1 MTYTIGFVVHAGFQ
15 LQHVAGPLS
24 IFEAVPGYAAPV
36 YRALLLSEQGK
47 LVHSSAGVCVDTMAF
62 DDVEQL
68 DILFICGGYACFEA
82 ERSPA
87 IAAFI
92 RKQSARCR
100 HVAAISSGTV
110 VLAASGVLTGHRVT
124 SHWSLNGELADLY
137 PSIHVEGDESIVRD
151 GKFWTSTSIM
161 GGADIAQMIIDE
173 DLGHDAARRATRELL
188 SHHRHSASDGQVM
201 DGDERFKGLINWAR
215 QNLCETLSVEQMAE
229 HMGMH
234 PRNFVPAFTAAL
246 GQTPAKA
253 IERIRLEAA
262 LALVG
267 RSDLPPS
274 AIARQVGFGSA
285 DRMRRAFLRV
295 FGVPPQSMREIA
307 QARSARFRNGRLG
320 EARPLPAKS

>member
-24 IFEAVPGYAAPV
+24 IFEAVPGYGAPV
-36 YRALLLSEQGK
+36 YRAMLLSEQGQ

-62 DDVEQL
+62 DEVEQL

-92 RKQSARCR
+92 RHQSARCR
-100 HVAAISSGTV
+100 HVAAVSSGTV
-110 VLAASGVLTGHRVT
+110 ILAASGVLTGHRVT
-124 SHWSLNGELADLY
+124 SHWSLNGELADIY
-137 PSIHVEGDESIVRD
+137 PSIQVEGDEFIVRD
-151 GKFWTSTSIM
+151 GKFWTSTSVM
-161 GGADIAQMIIDE
+161 GGADIAQRIIDE
-173 DLGHDAARRATRELL
+173 DLGHDAAKRATRELL
-188 SHHRHSASDGQVM
+188 GHHRPVGDGQVI
-201 DGDERFKGLINWAR
+201 DGDERFKSLVTWAR
-215 QNLCETLSVEQMAE
+215 RNLNETLSVEQMAE

-234 PRNFVPAFTAAL
+234 PRNFVPAFTTAL

-253 IERIRLEAA
+253 VERIRLEAA

-285 DRMRRAFLRV
+285 DRMRRAFVRV
-295 FGVPPQSMREIA
+295 FGVPPQSMRVIT
-307 QARSARFRNGRLG
+307 QARAAQLRNGR
-320 EARPLPAKS
+320 PPPMPSPAHTDS